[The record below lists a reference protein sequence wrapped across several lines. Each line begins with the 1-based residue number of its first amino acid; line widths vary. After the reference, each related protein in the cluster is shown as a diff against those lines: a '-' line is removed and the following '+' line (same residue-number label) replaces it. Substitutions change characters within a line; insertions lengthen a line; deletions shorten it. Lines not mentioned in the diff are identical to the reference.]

1 MKQEE
6 TRLRDE
12 TRKKKKEE
20 TLIDKNKQ
28 TKKKK
33 WDMKRVHETIVDV
46 KRINETRIE
55 KTNKKRK
62 QDKNIKWEET
72 RHEKKTRDKTWREEN
87 KWD

>member
-1 MKQEE
+1 
-6 TRLRDE
+6 
-12 TRKKKKEE
+12 
-20 TLIDKNKQ
+20 
-28 TKKKK
+28 
-33 WDMKRVHETIVDV
+33 MKRVHETIVDV
-46 KRINETRIE
+46 KRINETWIE